1 MFVSFAR
8 QYRRVL
14 FSRIP
19 KPQYFTT
26 VCPTGTYVP
35 YDRSELYAGM
45 WQWPLG
51 KVIIDND
58 DIDDNVTLSV
68 RLDEGE
74 VEVDMWLVFCDS
86 QDDCFET
93 LRLKVELNDTNAEKR
108 LSEFFQRV
116 RLLKKINGM
125 EYFDMTTDVRYY
137 YCNYPCKLSTSAHT
151 KLVSLE
157 LEIQQLIQ
165 NWDLRQLALELV
177 STCDAVMDYVYYDE
191 TRSYSEWEAIEAQY
205 EPDIGRSNIMD
216 RYGIDEEECYSKAD
230 IMERYGIDE
239 KECESFFLDYMA
251 RRNWEL

>member
-19 KPQYFTT
+19 KPRYFTT
-26 VCPTGTYVP
+26 VCTTGTYVP
-35 YDRSELYAGM
+35 RDESYIGSMVHAGT

-51 KVIIDND
+51 KVNIHND
-58 DIDDNVTLSV
+58 CIDDNATLSV
-68 RLDEGE
+68 GLDEGE
-74 VEVDMWLVFCDS
+74 VRVDMWLDFRDS
-86 QDDCFET
+86 EDDWLEP
-93 LRLKVELNDTNAEKR
+93 LHLKVELNDTNAEMR
-108 LSEFFQRV
+108 LSEFFHRV
-116 RLLKKINGM
+116 RSLKKINGK

-177 STCDAVMDYVYYDE
+177 STCDAAMDYVYYDE
-191 TRSYSEWEAIEAQY
+191 TRSYIIEAQWDA
-205 EPDIGRSNIMD
+205 DIGRSNIMD

-251 RRNWEL
+251 QRNWE

>member
-19 KPQYFTT
+19 KPRYFTT
-26 VCPTGTYVP
+26 VCTTGTYVP
-35 YDRSELYAGM
+35 PHEGCEVYAGM

-51 KVIIDND
+51 KVIFNNH

-86 QDDCFET
+86 EDDCFES

-125 EYFDMTTDVRYY
+125 EYFDMTTDVQFQ
-137 YCNYPCKLSTSAHT
+137 YPCKLSTSAHT

-165 NWDLRQLALELV
+165 NWDLRQLALEVGTRYTSFEGIVPQWDANIRMLV
-177 STCDAVMDYVYYDE
+177 N
-191 TRSYSEWEAIEAQY
+191 
-205 EPDIGRSNIMD
+205 DIMG
-216 RYGIDEEECYSKAD
+216 RYGIDEEEF
-230 IMERYGIDE
+230 
-239 KECESFFLDYMA
+239 ESFFLDYMA
-251 RRNWEL
+251 QRNWEL

>member
-19 KPQYFTT
+19 KPRHLTT
-26 VCPTGTYVP
+26 LYSPPTGTSVP
-35 YDRSELYAGM
+35 RHEGCEVYSGM

-51 KVIIDND
+51 KVIFNNH

-86 QDDCFET
+86 EDDCFET

-125 EYFDMTTDVRYY
+125 EYFDMTTDVQYQ
-137 YCNYPCKLSTSAHT
+137 YPCKLSTSAHT

-165 NWDLRQLALELV
+165 NWDLRQLALEVV
-177 STCDAVMDYVYYDE
+177 SLNYTSFDARMCGLHGATELGVIGGMWDTDTRRDE
-191 TRSYSEWEAIEAQY
+191 
-205 EPDIGRSNIMD
+205 
-216 RYGIDEEECYSKAD
+216 

-239 KECESFFLDYMA
+239 EGTRMFYDKF
-251 RRNWEL
+251 